1 MKVHTLDIDSGERDT
16 EVYEY
21 ANNYNVTLK
30 TIIYNVTKLEVISTR
45 LPKPRRFNHFNNKF
59 TIHDD
64 NGTYIAE
71 IDPLNV
77 SLITNPDEQ
86 TVATYLQNTV
96 IPSTGC
102 TTIDQVSYT
111 NGRFEFS
118 NTLTT
123 SDFNLDFY
131 DGVDGW
137 TSNVNSRTTPNQLF
151 GLSTSNVMS
160 SSGIIRCG
168 QPDISFAPKT
178 FVLKISSGSDDF
190 NQDSYTNTPFY
201 TGVFMNNETDPK
213 AQKYLT
219 FYSQDD
225 LFVHE
230 YNNGPQK
237 QISNLK
243 IEWYYKENNKLIP
256 IDFKERDHAIKLR
269 IHGSTDKLIN
279 LPQNQEETIHE
290 ETIHDKSKINIPEIV
305 ENVYIWK
312 EYIYIGVIILIGLLL
327 TLFMKK
333 KPKISG

>member
-16 EVYEY
+16 ELYEY
-21 ANNYNVTLK
+21 ANNYSITLK
-30 TIIYNVTKLEVISTR
+30 TRIYNVTKLEVISTR
-45 LPKPRRFNHFNNKF
+45 LPKPRLFNHFNNKF

-64 NGTYIAE
+64 NGTYNAE

-77 SLITNPDEQ
+77 SLINNP
-86 TVATYLQNTV
+86 TKSAVATYLQDTV
-96 IPSTGC
+96 IPSAGC
-102 TTIDQVSYT
+102 TTIDQVLYT

-118 NTLTT
+118 NILTT
-123 SDFNLDFY
+123 HDFRLDFY
-131 DGVDGW
+131 NGVDGW
-137 TSNVNSRTTPNQLF
+137 TSNVNSRTTPNQIF
-151 GLSTSNVMS
+151 GLSASNVMS
-160 SSGIIRCG
+160 SSGTITCG

-190 NQDSYTNTPFY
+190 NQDFYTNTPFY
-201 TGVFMNNETDPK
+201 TGVFMNNETD
-213 AQKYLT
+213 ATQEYLT

-237 QISNLK
+237 QMSNLK
-243 IEWYYKENNKLIP
+243 IEWYSKENNKLIP

-279 LPQNQEETIHE
+279 LPHNHEEMIQE

-312 EYIYIGVIILIGLLL
+312 EYIYIGIIVLMGLLL
-327 TLFMKK
+327 MLFMKK
-333 KPKISG
+333 KPKING

>member
-16 EVYEY
+16 ELYEC
-21 ANNYNVTLK
+21 ANNYNITLK
-30 TIIYNVTKLEVISTR
+30 TIIYNITKLEVISTR
-45 LPKPRRFNHFNNKF
+45 LPKPRLFNHFNNKF

-64 NGTYIAE
+64 NGTYNAE

-77 SLITNPDEQ
+77 SLINNPSKS
-86 TVATYLQNTV
+86 TVATYLQDTV

-131 DGVDGW
+131 NGVDGW
-137 TSNVNSRTTPNQLF
+137 TSNVISRTTPNQIF
-151 GLSTSNVMS
+151 GLSSSNVMS

-201 TGVFMNNETDPK
+201 TGVFMNNETD
-213 AQKYLT
+213 ATQEYLT

-243 IEWYYKENNKLIP
+243 IEWYSKENNKLIP

-290 ETIHDKSKINIPEIV
+290 ETIHEKSKINIPEIV

-312 EYIYIGVIILIGLLL
+312 EYIYIGVIILIGLIL

-333 KPKISG
+333 KPKITG